1 MSPSWNEFL
10 SKALWVKWKPLS
22 CYWSIFYLSYYLSL
36 SKNIFDDDVGEIDTR
51 CRFHQHFTSSFW
63 ANIFLPKNFKAKLRL
78 EKSWPK
84 FAHKTMMKLTP
95 SVNLINILQA
105 AFALKFCC
113 QKITK
118 PNCKLHKALLLR
130 KDAHKMFIQ
139 LITSWKLNFRT
150 IPLMTCLNKPIYC

>member
-1 MSPSWNEFL
+1 MSF
-10 SKALWVKWKPLS
+10 
-22 CYWSIFYLSYYLSL
+22 

-51 CRFHQHFTSSFW
+51 CWFHQHFTSSFW

-118 PNCKLHKALLLR
+118 PNCKLHKAENMLIRCSYNWLLAGNWTSELYHLWHALTNWSIVKRHMLAYGLR
-130 KDAHKMFIQ
+130 RLWLWELSD
-139 LITSWKLNFRT
+139 L
-150 IPLMTCLNKPIYC
+150 